1 MASRLPDSN
10 IVQPERVGIGRAAA
24 ICGFT
29 AKTVRKLAKGG
40 KIPGAALL
48 GNNWRFDERRLR
60 DWIRRQEMACLSMEE
75 TTSLSATG
83 SGTLASRFAGA
94 TCDEAYERL
103 LGQKPKSGLRAY

>member
-1 MASRLPDSN
+1 MPPPNVSDGSLS
-10 IVQPERVGIGRAAA
+10 ERIGAGRAAA

-29 AKTVRKLAKGG
+29 PKTMRKLAKGG

-60 DWIRRQEMACLSMEE
+60 DWIRRREMACLSVEE
-75 TTSLSATG
+75 TTSSSETG
-83 SGTLASRFAGA
+83 FGMPGSRFAGA

-103 LGQKPKSGLRAY
+103 LGRKQKSDCPAT